1 MTPEEHTK
9 KLMEQS
15 KAIENLNSRI
25 LPNLVGNEAK
35 NFFTESFQNEG
46 FTDETFD
53 KWDKVKRWENPKNW
67 TVITRGKNKGK
78 KRPLCAAATRKILT
92 GTTGDL
98 GRSIE
103 YKPEPGQVT
112 IISDTKGAGSDKD
125 YAAAHNE
132 GTTTAGRNRN
142 VTIPKRQF
150 IGKSATLDRRVLEII
165 KEEVDKVME

>member
-1 MTPEEHTK
+1 MTPEEHIK

-35 NFFTESFQNEG
+35 NFFTESFQKEG
-46 FTDETFD
+46 FTDETLEPWQD
-53 KWDKVKRWENPKNW
+53 VKRRTNPK
-67 TVITRGKNKGK
+67 
-78 KRPLCAAATRKILT
+78 RPDRAAATRKILT
-92 GTTGDL
+92 GATGDL
-98 GRSIE
+98 GKSIE
-103 YKPEPGQVT
+103 YKAEPGQVT

-150 IGKSATLDRRVLEII
+150 IGKSATLDRKVLEII
-165 KEEVDKVME
+165 KEEVDKVVK